1 MKVRTTLQRMSR
13 LLPRAHLEVMKGT
26 PREAAE
32 YCKRTVITSRM
43 EISIQLII
51 MVVVLVGALTLLPPT
66 PNGVSKDVALR

>member
-32 YCKRTVITSRM
+32 YCKKDGDYFEDGDINTIDHNGGGSGGR
-43 EISIQLII
+43 
-51 MVVVLVGALTLLPPT
+51 ANAPPAH